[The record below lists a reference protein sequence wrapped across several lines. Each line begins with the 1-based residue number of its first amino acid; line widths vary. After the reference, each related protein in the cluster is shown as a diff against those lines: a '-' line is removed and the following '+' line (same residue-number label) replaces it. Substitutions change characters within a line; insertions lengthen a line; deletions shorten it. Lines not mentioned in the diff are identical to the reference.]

1 MKKILRL
8 LVMTQIK
15 HSEEYY
21 QKALKS
27 QGINY
32 EDLTHNEIAL
42 WKAIMKQVE
51 ADLLIEAAYDKE
63 KTSRKDFDYSI
74 LIKQATNVQP

>member
-21 QKALKS
+21 QNALKS